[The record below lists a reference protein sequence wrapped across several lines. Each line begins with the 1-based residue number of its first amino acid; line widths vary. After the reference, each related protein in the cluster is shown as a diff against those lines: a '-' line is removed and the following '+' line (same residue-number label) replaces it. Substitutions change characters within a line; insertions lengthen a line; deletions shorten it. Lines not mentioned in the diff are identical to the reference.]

1 MEKFTRFVEKIG
13 EKPDEAAEVTLERE
27 WAENNDSHY
36 EFYHKMREEG
46 FDGGILMSF
55 LSTKIFNK

>member
-13 EKPDEAAEVTLERE
+13 EKSDETAEVKLEKE

-36 EFYHKMREEG
+36 EFYHKMRGEG
-46 FDGGILMSF
+46 FDGEILMNF